1 MPLISSFYGM
11 YINSQDFSCLL
22 ENQPFLPKTLA
33 VFWKIGLFY
42 QRRWLSFGK
51 SAFFTK
57 DVKGFSEATIHFI
70 KTPCSVTAVLLNK
83 LHSIFQVFLYSD
95 GLSQYR
101 HILYNFSE
109 FSLDFVF
116 PFLYTYLSFTFT
128 TK

>member
-57 DVKGFSEATIHFI
+57 DVKGFSEATIRFI
-70 KTPCSVTAVLLNK
+70 KNTMLSDSCSVEQTT
-83 LHSIFQVFLYSD
+83 F
-95 GLSQYR
+95 
-101 HILYNFSE
+101 
-109 FSLDFVF
+109 
-116 PFLYTYLSFTFT
+116 YLSSLFI
-128 TK
+128 